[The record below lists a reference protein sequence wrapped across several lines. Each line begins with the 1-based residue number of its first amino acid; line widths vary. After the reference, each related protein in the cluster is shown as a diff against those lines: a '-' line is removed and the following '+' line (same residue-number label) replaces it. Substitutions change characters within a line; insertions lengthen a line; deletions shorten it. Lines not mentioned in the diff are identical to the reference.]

1 MTKFE
6 AYVIMIMMFSIDSCY
21 RLFCVLFFFSLSEAC
36 YRPYFCL
43 CGLLTD
49 SIVIAVYYTIDIC
62 MRFTLFGRSVT
73 CVVRMTRSNQT
84 DRRSDASYR
93 GLRVIGVDKHFKN
106 YFILSLIDLH

>member
-1 MTKFE
+1 
-6 AYVIMIMMFSIDSCY
+6 MIMMFSIGSCY
-21 RLFCVLFFFSLSEAC
+21 RLFCVLFFSLSEAC

-73 CVVRMTRSNQT
+73 CVVRMTRRNQT
-84 DRRSDASYR
+84 DHRSDASYR
-93 GLRVIGVDKHFKN
+93 GLSDKHFKN
-106 YFILSLIDLH
+106 YFILSLIDFH

>member
-1 MTKFE
+1 MGQGNVWVTKFE
-6 AYVIMIMMFSIDSCY
+6 AYVIMIMMFSIGSCY
-21 RLFCVLFFFSLSEAC
+21 RLFCVLFFSLSEAC

-73 CVVRMTRSNQT
+73 CVVRMTRRIGRVVPRVEGDQRRQT
-84 DRRSDASYR
+84 
-93 GLRVIGVDKHFKN
+93 F
-106 YFILSLIDLH
+106 